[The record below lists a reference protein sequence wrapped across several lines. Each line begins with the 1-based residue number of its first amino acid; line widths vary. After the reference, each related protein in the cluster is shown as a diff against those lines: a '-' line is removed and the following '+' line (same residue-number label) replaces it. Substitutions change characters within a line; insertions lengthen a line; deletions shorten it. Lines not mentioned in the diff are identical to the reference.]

1 MDSFWRS
8 PVRMLQ
14 PNLRMKDAQGLEGR
28 RLVRECRAYG
38 ANAILANGGG
48 IVAWYPTSLAYH
60 WHNPYLDHD
69 FVGAVTAETQRLGMR
84 ALLRMDW
91 SCLLPAIAE
100 QHWDWLALGPDRRPR
115 LEWGASR
122 NPLYRLCP
130 NRAYWQEYGPRELE
144 EMLERYP
151 VDGFFFNAWDLPLCY
166 CPECQRECRAAL
178 GEKIPVKLDW
188 TSDFG
193 RAFLVWRN
201 QRHARFTR
209 ELKERI
215 QRLSPQT
222 LLTVDYHL
230 TNDHPHHL
238 GRAGW
243 DGALLTDAVDM
254 VTVEAFN
261 FLDRPHPQ
269 WQFWASEEAQMI
281 RSFPQGKPGIV
292 LLTGS
297 ERWLGRRPAQPPE
310 QLTENIRQIVAHG
323 AHVCV
328 ALSGD
333 FRQEDRKD
341 LPAIKKAFRSLE
353 AGLDVRAFTRPA
365 RTVLVYGQRTLDL
378 YGGDQSRERA
388 LFHYRGWY
396 EALTESHLNF
406 SVVHDGALEQVLE
419 QHPERSRGAAQSKG
433 RLEVLILPN
442 CACLSRTACRA
453 IETWV
458 REGGV
463 LIATFDTSRF
473 DETGKMR
480 AGFGLKCLQRR
491 PRETVTF
498 PGSWFDVNPA
508 GRSWVGRHTDI
519 FPVSGE
525 FLLTRGPQRG
535 ALRLLGWTFNN
546 KPEWSEPETAT
557 DQFGIY
563 ETRWGK
569 GRVYYLPWT
578 PGKLYH
584 LCRSPEH
591 RELMARLVAGR

>member
-1 MDSFWRS
+1 MDSFWRL

-14 PNLRMKDAQGLEGR
+14 PNLRMRDARGLEGR

-48 IVAWYPTSLAYH
+48 IVAWYPTSLSFQ
-60 WHNPYLDHD
+60 WRNPYLDHD
-69 FVGAVTAETQRLGMR
+69 FVGAVTDETRRLGMR

-91 SCLLPAIAE
+91 SCLIPSIVE
-100 QHWDWLALGPDRRPR
+100 QHRDWLAWGPDRRPI

-144 EMLERYP
+144 EMLERYA
-151 VDGFFFNAWDLPLCY
+151 VAGFFFNAWDLPLCY
-166 CPECQRECRAAL
+166 CPECQQACREAL
-178 GEKIPVKLDW
+178 GEKIPVKLNW
-188 TSDFG
+188 ASSFG

-215 QRLSPQT
+215 QRFSPET

-243 DGALLTDAVDM
+243 DGALLTEAVDM

-269 WQFWASEEAQMI
+269 WRYWAAEEAQMI
-281 RSFPQGKPGIV
+281 RSFPPGKPGIV

-323 AHVCV
+323 VHVCV
-328 ALSGD
+328 AISGD
-333 FRQEDRKD
+333 FRQEDRKA

-353 AGLDVRAFTRPA
+353 AGLEVRAANRPA
-365 RTVLVYGQRTLDL
+365 RTILVYSQRTMDL
-378 YGGDQSRERA
+378 YGGDQARERA

-396 EALTESHLNF
+396 EALTESHVNF

-419 QHPERSRGAAQSKG
+419 KRA

-453 IETWV
+453 VETWV
-458 REGGV
+458 RQGGV
-463 LIATFDTSRF
+463 LIATFETSRF
-473 DETGKMR
+473 TEAGELR
-480 AGFGLKCLQRR
+480 SGFGLRCLPRR

-498 PGSWFDVNPA
+498 PGSWFEINPA
-508 GRSWVGRHTDI
+508 GRGWVGRHTDI
-519 FPVSGE
+519 VPVSGE

-535 ALRLLGWTFNN
+535 ALRLLRWTFNN

-557 DQFGIY
+557 NQFGIY

-591 RELMARLVAGR
+591 RELMRRLGTRG